1 MTIPDNQ
8 LEDIC
13 SALDRI
19 VDACEVCRAAVDDL
33 YDEAPKDRE
42 LDLSLDIDEIMGGI
56 YDLQE
61 ATP

>member
-8 LEDIC
+8 LDDIR

-19 VDACEVCRAAVDDL
+19 TEACEVCRAAVDDL
-33 YDEAPKDRE
+33 HDEAPKDRE

-61 ATP
+61 CTP